1 MPELPEVETTLRG
14 IAPHIS
20 GKTIVRTTV
29 RQAKLRH
36 PVPPDLNGTLNGE
49 TVLRCT
55 RRAKYLL
62 VHLPQGILLIHL
74 GMSGSL
80 RIFTSGNAPDAE
92 KHDHVEIEFS
102 DGTLLRYHDPRRF
115 GIVSWYPGAEETH
128 PLLQN
133 LAQELAV
140 NLEAPVA
147 LTAALLPVL
156 ASQPQ
161 AAVVNITTG
170 LALAPKKSAPVYCA
184 AKAGLHNFTRALRYQ
199 TEAAAPHIR
208 VQEIVPPLVDTRMT
222 AGRGSGK
229 LSPEAVADAVVR
241 AIESGRAETCIG
253 KIRLLKWLL
262 RLAPSAAYRILRNE

>member
-1 MPELPEVETTLRG
+1 MLTCARHLPEPLPDGITFRRCDLSLPAERDALAAWVRDEHPDTAVLINNAAVQRTLDFVG
-14 IAPHIS
+14 
-20 GKTIVRTTV
+20 
-29 RQAKLRH
+29 
-36 PVPPDLNGTLNGE
+36 GE
-49 TVLRCT
+49 
-55 RRAKYLL
+55 RA
-62 VHLPQGILLIHL
+62 
-74 GMSGSL
+74 
-80 RIFTSGNAPDAE
+80 A
-92 KHDHVEIEFS
+92 
-102 DGTLLRYHDPRRF
+102 
-115 GIVSWYPGAEETH
+115 
-128 PLLQN
+128 LLQN

-170 LALAPKKSAPVYCA
+170 LSLAPKKSAPVYCA

-222 AGRGSGK
+222 TGRGSGK

-253 KIRLLKWLL
+253 KIHLLKWLL

>member
-1 MPELPEVETTLRG
+1 MNLTD
-14 IAPHIS
+14 
-20 GKTIVRTTV
+20 K
-29 RQAKLRH
+29 K
-36 PVPPDLNGTLNGE
+36 
-49 TVLRCT
+49 
-55 RRAKYLL
+55 
-62 VHLPQGILLIHL
+62 ILLT
-74 GMSGSL
+74 GGSSGIGAAL
-80 RIFTSGNAPDAE
+80 AEALPAERDALAAWVRDEHPDTAVLINNAA
-92 KHDHVEIEFS
+92 VQR
-102 DGTLLRYHDPRRF
+102 TLDFVGGER
-115 GIVSWYPGAEETH
+115 AA
-128 PLLQN
+128 LLQN

-170 LALAPKKSAPVYCA
+170 LALAPKKSTPVYCA

-253 KIRLLKWLL
+253 KIHLLKWLL

>member
-1 MPELPEVETTLRG
+1 MNLTD
-14 IAPHIS
+14 
-20 GKTIVRTTV
+20 K
-29 RQAKLRH
+29 K
-36 PVPPDLNGTLNGE
+36 
-49 TVLRCT
+49 
-55 RRAKYLL
+55 
-62 VHLPQGILLIHL
+62 ILLT
-74 GMSGSL
+74 GGGSGIGAAL
-80 RIFTSGNAPDAE
+80 AEALPAERDALAAWVRDEHPDTAVLINNAA
-92 KHDHVEIEFS
+92 VQR
-102 DGTLLRYHDPRRF
+102 TLDFVGGER
-115 GIVSWYPGAEETH
+115 AA
-128 PLLQN
+128 LLQN

-170 LALAPKKSAPVYCA
+170 LALAPKKSTPVYCA

-208 VQEIVPPLVDTRMT
+208 LQEIVPPLVDTRMT

-253 KIRLLKWLL
+253 KIHLLKWLL

>member
-1 MPELPEVETTLRG
+1 MNLTD
-14 IAPHIS
+14 
-20 GKTIVRTTV
+20 K
-29 RQAKLRH
+29 K
-36 PVPPDLNGTLNGE
+36 
-49 TVLRCT
+49 
-55 RRAKYLL
+55 
-62 VHLPQGILLIHL
+62 ILLT
-74 GMSGSL
+74 GGGSGIGAAL
-80 RIFTSGNAPDAE
+80 AEALPAERDALAAWVRDEHPDTAVLINNAA
-92 KHDHVEIEFS
+92 VQR
-102 DGTLLRYHDPRRF
+102 TLDFVGGER
-115 GIVSWYPGAEETH
+115 AA
-128 PLLQN
+128 LLQN

-170 LALAPKKSAPVYCA
+170 LALAPKKSTPVYCA

-253 KIRLLKWLL
+253 KIHLLKWLL

>member
-1 MPELPEVETTLRG
+1 MNLTDKKILLTGGSSGIGAALAEALHRRGAHVLTCARHLPEPLPDGITFRRCDLSLPAERDALAAWVRDEHPDTAVLINNAAVQRTLDFVG
-14 IAPHIS
+14 
-20 GKTIVRTTV
+20 
-29 RQAKLRH
+29 
-36 PVPPDLNGTLNGE
+36 GE
-49 TVLRCT
+49 
-55 RRAKYLL
+55 RA
-62 VHLPQGILLIHL
+62 
-74 GMSGSL
+74 
-80 RIFTSGNAPDAE
+80 A
-92 KHDHVEIEFS
+92 
-102 DGTLLRYHDPRRF
+102 
-115 GIVSWYPGAEETH
+115 
-128 PLLQN
+128 LLQN